1 MTAGSVMAAE
11 LAEQPE
17 VLARLVRRH
26 VADRDQVAA
35 ALPGRPGSGALAG
48 TVLLARGSSDNVAVY
63 GRYLIELAARRPAGL
78 AAPSIHTRYEAD
90 VDYSGYLAVA
100 LSQSGATPEIVETA
114 ARMRR
119 SGAVVVGITNEAG
132 SPLTQVSNLTLLT
145 DAGPEL
151 AVPATKTVTA
161 QMLVV
166 AAIAAACDPSLVT
179 VADLEALPGAVAS
192 VVADPAP
199 AEEVAARWPQARRLV
214 VTGRGLAYAAALE
227 TALKI
232 KETARVHAEGLSSAD
247 LGVGGAAGS
256 GPAAVLAARWADAR
270 RLVITGRGLA
280 YAAALETAL
289 KIKESARVHAEGL
302 SSADL
307 LHGPIAALDSRL
319 PVLVVSGGERFA
331 ADEAALAA
339 RLAAERVP
347 YAVCGPADGAGLP
360 LPAGVPEVTAPILA
374 TIRGQQ
380 LALASAL
387 LRGLDPDAPAGLSKV
402 TATH

>member
-1 MTAGSVMAAE
+1 MTAGSLMAAE
-11 LAEQPE
+11 LAEQPQ
-17 VLARLVRRH
+17 VLGRLVSRH
-26 VADRDQVAA
+26 VADRDQVQAV
-35 ALPGRPGSGALAG
+35 LPGRLLPGRLAG

-63 GRYLIELAARRPAGL
+63 GRYLIELASRRPAGL
-78 AAPSIHTRYEAD
+78 AALSVHTRYEAD

-100 LSQSGATPEIVETA
+100 LSQSGATPEVVDTA
-114 ARMRR
+114 ARMRGA
-119 SGAVVVGITNEAG
+119 GAVVVGITNEAA
-132 SPLTQVSNLTLLT
+132 SPLTGVCDLTLLT
-145 DAGPEL
+145 EAGAEL

-161 QMLVV
+161 QMLVT
-166 AAIAAACDPSLVT
+166 A
-179 VADLEALPGAVAS
+179 ADLEALPDEASAVL
-192 VVADPAP
+192 AD
-199 AEEVAARWPQARRLV
+199 
-214 VTGRGLAYAAALE
+214 
-227 TALKI
+227 
-232 KETARVHAEGLSSAD
+232 SAD
-247 LGVGGAAGS
+247 LGVGGEAGS
-256 GPAAVLAARWADAR
+256 GPPAAVAARWANAR
-270 RLVITGRGLA
+270 RLVVTGRGLA

-339 RLAAERVP
+339 RLTAEGVP
-347 YAVCGPADGAGLP
+347 YAVCGSAPGADLP
-360 LPAGVPEVTAPILA
+360 LPAGMSEVTAPILA

-387 LRGLDPDAPAGLSKV
+387 LRGLDPDAPAGLSKI

>member
-1 MTAGSVMAAE
+1 MTAGSLMAAE
-11 LAEQPE
+11 LAEQPQ
-17 VLARLVRRH
+17 VLGHLVSRH
-26 VADRDQVAA
+26 VADRDQVRDV
-35 ALPGRPGSGALAG
+35 LPGRLAG

-63 GRYLIELAARRPAGL
+63 GRYLIELASRRPAGL
-78 AAPSIHTRYEAD
+78 AAPSVYTRYGAD

-114 ARMRR
+114 AHMRTA
-119 SGAVVVGITNEAG
+119 GAVVVGVTNEAA
-132 SPLTQVSNLTLLT
+132 SPLTGVCDLTLLT
-145 DAGPEL
+145 GAGPEL

-161 QMLVV
+161 QMLAI
-166 AAIAAACDPSLVT
+166 AAIAAAYDPALVT
-179 VADLEALPGAVAS
+179 VAGLEALPDQAS
-192 VVADPAP
+192 ALLAD
-199 AEEVAARWPQARRLV
+199 
-214 VTGRGLAYAAALE
+214 
-227 TALKI
+227 
-232 KETARVHAEGLSSAD
+232 SAD

-360 LPAGVPEVTAPILA
+360 LPAGVSEVTAPILA

>member
-11 LAEQPE
+11 LAEQPD
-17 VLARLVRRH
+17 VLGRLVGRH
-26 VADRDQVAA
+26 VADRDQVRAV
-35 ALPGRPGSGALAG
+35 LPGRLRSGRLAG

-63 GRYLIELAARRPAGL
+63 GRYLIELASRRPAGL

-90 VDYSGYLAVA
+90 IDYSGYLAVA

-114 ARMRR
+114 ARIRR
-119 SGAVVVGITNEAG
+119 AGAVVVGITNEPG
-132 SPLTQVSNLTLLT
+132 SPLTQECDLTLLT

-161 QMLVV
+161 QMLAV
-166 AAIAAACDPSLVT
+166 AAIAAAYDPSLVAVT
-179 VADLEALPGAVAS
+179 DLAALPDAAATVI
-192 VVADPAP
+192 ADYAA
-199 AEEVAARWPQARRLV
+199 AEAVAARWPQARRLV

-247 LGVGGAAGS
+247 L
-256 GPAAVLAARWADAR
+256 
-270 RLVITGRGLA
+270 
-280 YAAALETAL
+280 
-289 KIKESARVHAEGL
+289 
-302 SSADL
+302 

-319 PVLVVSGGERFA
+319 PVIIVSGGERFA

-339 RLAAERVP
+339 RLAAEDVP
-347 YAVCGPADGAGLP
+347 YAVCGAAQGADLTLP
-360 LPAGVPEVTAPILA
+360 PDASEVTAPILD
-374 TIRGQQ
+374 TVRGQQ
-380 LALASAL
+380 VALASSL

>member
-11 LAEQPE
+11 LAEQPD
-17 VLARLVRRH
+17 VLGRLVRRH
-26 VADRDQVAA
+26 VTDRDQVRAV
-35 ALPGRPGSGALAG
+35 LPGRLRPGRLAG

-63 GRYLIELAARRPAGL
+63 GRYLIELASRRPAGL
-78 AAPSIHTRYEAD
+78 AAPSVHTRYEAE

-119 SGAVVVGITNEAG
+119 AGAVVIGITNEQG
-132 SPLTQVSNLTLLT
+132 SPLTQVCDLALLT

-161 QMLVV
+161 QMLAV
-166 AAIAAACDPSLVT
+166 AAIAAAYDPSLVA
-179 VADLEALPGAVAS
+179 VVDLEALPEQVAS
-192 VVADPAP
+192 LVTDSGA
-199 AEEVAARWPQARRLV
+199 AEAVAARWPQARRLI

-247 LGVGGAAGS
+247 L
-256 GPAAVLAARWADAR
+256 
-270 RLVITGRGLA
+270 
-280 YAAALETAL
+280 
-289 KIKESARVHAEGL
+289 
-302 SSADL
+302 

-319 PVLVVSGGERFA
+319 PVLIVSGGERFA

-339 RLAAERVP
+339 RLTAEAVP
-347 YAVCGPADGAGLP
+347 YAVCGTARDADLP
-360 LPAGVPEVTAPILA
+360 LPAGVSEVTAPILA
-374 TIRGQQ
+374 TVRGQQ
-380 LALASAL
+380 LALAASL
-387 LRGLDPDAPAGLSKV
+387 LRGLDPDAPVGLSKV

>member
-1 MTAGSVMAAE
+1 MTAGSLMAAE
-11 LAEQPE
+11 LAEQPQ
-17 VLARLVRRH
+17 VLGRLVGRH
-26 VADRDQVAA
+26 VADRDQVRAVLPDRR
-35 ALPGRPGSGALAG
+35 LPGRLAG

-63 GRYLIELAARRPAGL
+63 GRYLIELASRRPAGL
-78 AAPSIHTRYEAD
+78 AAPSVHTRYEAD

-100 LSQSGATPEIVETA
+100 LSQSGATPEVVETA

-119 SGAVVVGITNEAG
+119 AGAVVVGITNEAA
-132 SPLTQVSNLTLLT
+132 SPLTGVCDLTLLT
-145 DAGPEL
+145 EAGPEL

-161 QMLVV
+161 QMLAI
-166 AAIAAACDPSLVT
+166 AAIAAYDPDLVT
-179 VADLEALPGAVAS
+179 VADLEALPDEAS
-192 VVADPAP
+192 ALLAD
-199 AEEVAARWPQARRLV
+199 
-214 VTGRGLAYAAALE
+214 
-227 TALKI
+227 
-232 KETARVHAEGLSSAD
+232 SAD
-247 LGVGGAAGS
+247 LGVDGAPGS
-256 GPAAVLAARWADAR
+256 GPAAVVATRWANAR
-270 RLVITGRGLA
+270 RLVVTGRGLA

-339 RLAAERVP
+339 RLTAEGVP
-347 YAVCGPADGAGLP
+347 YAVCGSAPGADLP
-360 LPAGVPEVTAPILA
+360 LPAGVSEVTAPILA

>member
-1 MTAGSVMAAE
+1 MTAGSLMAAE
-11 LAEQPE
+11 LAEQPQ
-17 VLARLVRRH
+17 VLGRLASRH
-26 VADRDQVAA
+26 AADRDQVRAVLPDRL
-35 ALPGRPGSGALAG
+35 LPGRLAG

-63 GRYLIELAARRPAGL
+63 GRYLIELASRRPAGL
-78 AAPSIHTRYEAD
+78 AAPSVHTRYAAD

-100 LSQSGATPEIVETA
+100 LSQSGATPEIVEVA
-114 ARMRR
+114 AYMRR
-119 SGAVVVGITNEAG
+119 AGAVVVGITNEAA
-132 SPLTQVSNLTLLT
+132 SPLAGACDLTLLT
-145 DAGPEL
+145 EAGPEL

-161 QMLVV
+161 QMLAI
-166 AAIAAACDPSLVT
+166 AAIAAAYDPDLVT
-179 VADLEALPGAVAS
+179 VADLEALPEQVS
-192 VVADPAP
+192 VLLAD
-199 AEEVAARWPQARRLV
+199 
-214 VTGRGLAYAAALE
+214 
-227 TALKI
+227 
-232 KETARVHAEGLSSAD
+232 SAD
-247 LGVGGAAGS
+247 LGVGGGAGS
-256 GPAAVLAARWADAR
+256 GPPAVVAARWESAR
-270 RLVITGRGLA
+270 RLVVTGRGLA

-339 RLAAERVP
+339 RLAAEGVP
-347 YAVCGPADGAGLP
+347 YAVCGSAPGADLP
-360 LPAGVPEVTAPILA
+360 LPAGVAEVTAPILA

>member
-1 MTAGSVMAAE
+1 MPAGSTTTPGSLMAAE
-11 LAEQPE
+11 IAEQPE
-17 VLARLVRRH
+17 VLSRLAARH
-26 VADRDQVAA
+26 AADRDQVRAV
-35 ALPGRPGSGALAG
+35 LPGRLRPGRLAG

-63 GRYLIELAARRPAGL
+63 GRYLIELASRRPAGL
-78 AAPSIHTRYEAD
+78 AAPSVHTRYDAD

-114 ARMRR
+114 GHMRR
-119 SGAVVVGITNEAG
+119 AGAVVIGITNEPG
-132 SPLTQVSNLTLLT
+132 SPLTQECDLTLLT
-145 DAGPEL
+145 EAGPER

-161 QMLVV
+161 EMLAV
-166 AAIAAACDPSLVT
+166 AAIAAAYDPVLVSP
-179 VADLEALPGAVAS
+179 ADIAALPDAAAVLLADSRAANSGAAAGTGAS
-192 VVADPAP
+192 VAGSATGGTGGFGVAGSGPA
-199 AEEVAARWPQARRLV
+199 AAVAARWGDARRLV

-232 KETARVHAEGLSSAD
+232 KE
-247 LGVGGAAGS
+247 
-256 GPAAVLAARWADAR
+256 
-270 RLVITGRGLA
+270 
-280 YAAALETAL
+280 
-289 KIKESARVHAEGL
+289 SARVLAEGL

-319 PVLVVSGGERFA
+319 PVLIVSGGERFA

-339 RLAAERVP
+339 RLRAEGVP
-347 YAVCGPADGAGLP
+347 YAVCGSVPGADLP
-360 LPAGVPEVTAPILA
+360 LPPGVPEVTAPILA

-380 LALASAL
+380 LALAAAL